1 MPDADETAPRPL
13 PSLPRPRPSLRD
25 WAELVRL
32 PTVFT
37 VIADVAAAF
46 LFVAGGASP
55 SGRFAT
61 VVAAGVALYWAG
73 MVLNDLFDLDQDRR
87 ERSTR
92 PLASGRIGVSA
103 ARGAGWGL
111 LGVGVVLGAA
121 SGFVPAAGD
130 DPTWLPAVI
139 AGLLAV
145 AIVAYDGPLKPTPA
159 AAAAMGACRLLSFL
173 LGAAAALPAPGVVEG
188 PPIPRF
194 ILGIACGFGLYVM
207 GITTVGRREAVGD
220 RRIQFFTGLVVTTIG
235 VAILAFAP
243 RIAGPRPDWH
253 VSTLGTFPLLIF
265 LIAGPVI
272 VRQGRL
278 LFDAPPRR
286 IQASVRVG
294 VLTIIPL
301 AAAFAFLGAGPAW
314 GIAIFALVVPSLA
327 LASRFRVT

>member
-1 MPDADETAPRPL
+1 MPDAARTATRSRSRP
-13 PSLPRPRPSLRD
+13 RD

-55 SGRFAT
+55 PGRMAT
-61 VVAAGVALYWAG
+61 VVAAAVALYWAG
-73 MVLNDLFDLDQDRR
+73 MVLNDLFDLEQDRR

-92 PLASGRIGVSA
+92 PLASGRIATSA
-103 ARGAGWGL
+103 AWRAGWGL
-111 LGVGVVLGAA
+111 LGVGVLLGAA
-121 SGFVPAAGD
+121 SGYVPSGD
-130 DPTWLPAVI
+130 ADPTWLPALI

-145 AIVAYDGPLKPTPA
+145 AIVAYDGPLKATPA
-159 AAAAMGACRLLSFL
+159 APAAMGACRLLSFL
-173 LGAAAALPAPGVVEG
+173 LGAAVALPAPGVAEG

-194 ILGIACGFGLYVM
+194 VLGIACGFGLYVM
-207 GITTVGRREAVGD
+207 GITAVGRREAVGD

-235 VAILAFAP
+235 AAILAFAP
-243 RIAGPRPDWH
+243 RLAGPRPDWH
-253 VSTLGTFPLLIF
+253 ASTLGTFPLLIF

-272 VRQGRL
+272 VRQARL
-278 LFDAPPRR
+278 LVDAPPRR
-286 IQASVRVG
+286 IQAAVRVG